1 LLPNRKELTLLLLAI
16 PLRVVKKAVIMH
28 FYKFHIGDYMS
39 HTRHLSH
46 YEDLAYRRLLDFYF
60 LHEQPIKHRD
70 AARHI
75 GMKDH
80 EEDVLTVL
88 NEFFLSTE
96 NGFINVRADKEIA
109 EFRKHQAVSAYGA
122 FIRDNPTLKNLV
134 NKEDFIFHYLASS
147 IDVYIGTLRGNDVP
161 IKDTSSG
168 DDAPLT
174 TNHKPL
180 TIIKERA
187 TSVAPPE
194 GVSDSVWQEFKTLRK
209 AKKAPITQRAIDA
222 ITNEA
227 NKAGWTLEKA
237 LEECVVRGWQAFK
250 ADWVATKANPA
261 DIVRLTVPSKNE
273 PDPALE
279 KIKADALKAAPIP
292 LEVLAKMAELR
303 RKA

>member
-1 LLPNRKELTLLLLAI
+1 
-16 PLRVVKKAVIMH
+16 MH

-75 GMKDH
+75 GMRDH

-122 FIRDNPTLKNLV
+122 FIRDNPSLKHLV
-134 NKEDFIFHYLASS
+134 NKEDFVTHYLASS
-147 IDVYIGTLRGNDVP
+147 IDVYIGTLRANDVP
-161 IKDTSSG
+161 IMYTRSG

-174 TNHKPL
+174 TNHKPI
-180 TIIKERA
+180 TINQDK
-187 TSVAPPE
+187 
-194 GVSDSVWQEFKTLRK
+194 KTLGKRLASDFSFPVEWEQFCK
-209 AKKAPITQRAIDA
+209 ETRPELHPTRTFDQFKDYWIAQAGQKGVKLDWFATWRNWVRNTNAP
-222 ITNEA
+222 
-227 NKAGWTLEKA
+227 KL
-237 LEECVVRGWQAFK
+237 
-250 ADWVATKANPA
+250 NPA
-261 DIVRLTVPSKNE
+261 DIGRITVPSNNE
-273 PDPALE
+273 PDAALE
-279 KIKADALKAAPIP
+279 KIKADDKKAAPIP
-292 LEVLAKMAELR
+292 FEVLAKMAELR
-303 RKA
+303 KAKI